1 MSYHL
6 IYSSKSDSDSDSDS
20 DSAWSHTINGQA
32 NLETQ
37 INRVIQKARKRYNY
51 VSSSLE
57 NDKLIIKV
65 AKDLFTEAEKI
76 VIQRN

>member
-6 IYSSKSDSDSDSDS
+6 IYSSKSDSDS

-37 INRVIQKARKRYNY
+37 INRVIQKARKRNNY